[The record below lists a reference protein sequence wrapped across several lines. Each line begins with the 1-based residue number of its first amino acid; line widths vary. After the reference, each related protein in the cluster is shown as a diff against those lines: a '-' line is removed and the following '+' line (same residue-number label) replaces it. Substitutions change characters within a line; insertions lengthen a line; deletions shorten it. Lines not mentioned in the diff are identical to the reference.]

1 MGNWVR
7 ATALMSMLLG
17 ALSGCGAG
25 GESDVVPPVLPREGN
40 LRVVNAMPDAG
51 AMSSFLSTTPIAR
64 REYGEA
70 SALAPFLVGQY
81 VINILLTPPNDES
94 TSLVNNEPVN
104 LSDPDEF
111 SFVMIGPTAT
121 SQLVRID
128 NRSIIFGVDLNKPAE
143 FPLPDY
149 QILHAATGVASV
161 DVYVTENAADLATET
176 PTATLNFGNVTPL
189 RKLDPANTYQVRVT
203 LPGSKTV
210 LFDSGAFSAP
220 RLKRSIYL
228 VLDNFGPGGETVRV
242 ADVTAIGAEDFPN
255 QTLTS
260 KLRVENLI
268 PDAPTVDVDLVPTT
282 GAPVVFPDVQY
293 GNTTTQFK
301 YVTVPNGTYTVNI
314 VKRAVPPDTTDTL
327 VATGPLTIVG
337 GQAQSL
343 YMSRLNAAAEA
354 RFIAVVESL
363 RSISG
368 QAQLRFVAG
377 APSAGAIDVYV
388 AAAGQPISDVRP
400 ILANGALLDTTA
412 VNLTPGSYDVIVTRS
427 GSSTVQLFGPERIS
441 VGAGTVYNTVL
452 LDAPAGSSTLQ
463 LQVCRT
469 LPAPEVCL

>member
-1 MGNWVR
+1 MDNWVR
-7 ATALMSMLLG
+7 ATALMSILLG

-25 GESDVVPPVLPREGN
+25 GESDAVPAVIPREGN
-40 LRVVNAMPDAG
+40 IRVVNAMPDAG
-51 AMSSFLSTTPIAR
+51 AMSAFLSTTPIAR
-64 REYGEA
+64 REYAEA

-81 VINILLTPPNDES
+81 VINILLTPPNDVS
-94 TSLVNNEPVN
+94 TSLVNNEAVN
-104 LSDPDEF
+104 LTDPDEF

-121 SQLVRID
+121 AQLVRID

-161 DVYVTENAADLATET
+161 DVYVTENATVLAAET
-176 PTATLNFGNVTPL
+176 PTATVNFGDVTPL
-189 RKLDPANTYQVRVT
+189 RKLDPLKTYQVRVT

-210 LFDSGAFSAP
+210 LFDSGAFNVS

-228 VLDNFGPGGETVRV
+228 LLDNFGPGGETLRV
-242 ADVTAIGAEDFPN
+242 ADVTPIGAEEFPN
-255 QTLTS
+255 QTLS
-260 KLRVENLI
+260 SALRVENLI
-268 PDAPTVDVDLVPTT
+268 PDAPAVDVYLGPTSGVPVLRNVIYGATT
-282 GAPVVFPDVQY
+282 SYAAVA
-293 GNTTTQFK
+293 
-301 YVTVPNGTYTVNI
+301 NGTETVN
-314 VKRAVPPDTTDTL
+314 VTAAGVPGTVL
-327 VATGPLTIVG
+327 ATGPLTIVG

-400 ILANGALLDTTA
+400 ILVNAALLDTTA

-427 GSSTVQLFGPERIS
+427 GTSTVQLFGPERIS
-441 VGAGTVYNTVL
+441 VGAGNVYSTVL

-463 LQVCRT
+463 LQVT
-469 LPAPEVCL
+469 QEVLP